1 MPAVCVRLRLVG
13 AHDLCLAAELQK
25 GYLQPPSIANGLA
38 ENVIMMIG
46 LCEDPHEIRERQQYG
61 HLLGI
66 HTTLEI

>member
-1 MPAVCVRLRLVG
+1 MRLRLVG

-25 GYLQPPSIANGLA
+25 GYLQPPSIANGLV

-66 HTTLEI
+66 HTILEI

>member
-1 MPAVCVRLRLVG
+1 V
-13 AHDLCLAAELQK
+13 AELPR
-25 GYLQPPSIANGLA
+25 GCLQRPSIANGLV

-66 HTTLEI
+66 HTILEI